1 MEHDVEQRCAETD
14 LAEVLTPIL
23 RARLAEAASA
33 DVISCVRTE
42 TGYSTETFIV
52 TVDGVAEPDTR
63 SRTRRYVLRRPPRLA
78 ILPDYDLEKQFRVM
92 HRLTE
97 SDVPVPR
104 VRFFEADPA
113 DLGTPY
119 FVMDFVDSVY
129 TVGDVP
135 PYHQAGIFADT
146 DDAGRA
152 RLWNGCVDMI
162 ARIHRAD
169 VGRDRLGFL
178 RLNTDSSPG
187 PEGLARYLR
196 TSIEW
201 AYAGEPIHPGLLGGL
216 DWLDAHLYEPRRI
229 GLCWGDA
236 RMSNLLFGRDFEP
249 VAALDWEMAYLGD
262 QAADIAWMLTT
273 DWISSPHEGHAPSPG
288 VPTPAET
295 IARYEDV
302 VGGRVEH
309 MTFHFISSA
318 LLLGLPL
325 IRLDRSMGLGGLLPE
340 VCANRIEAVLGGECD
355 TAG

>member
-23 RARLAEAASA
+23 RARLPEAASA

-52 TVDGVAEPDTR
+52 TVDGVAEPDIR

-113 DLGTPY
+113 DLGSPY

-146 DDAGRA
+146 DDAGPGSIVERLRGHDRADTSCRCRA
-152 RLWNGCVDMI
+152 RPFGLSPSERRFVTGTGGS
-162 ARIHRAD
+162 RA
-169 VGRDRLGFL
+169 L
-178 RLNTDSSPG
+178 
-187 PEGLARYLR
+187 
-196 TSIEW
+196 
-201 AYAGEPIHPGLLGGL
+201 
-216 DWLDAHLYEPRRI
+216 
-229 GLCWGDA
+229 
-236 RMSNLLFGRDFEP
+236 
-249 VAALDWEMAYLGD
+249 
-262 QAADIAWMLTT
+262 
-273 DWISSPHEGHAPSPG
+273 SPHVYRMG
-288 VPTPAET
+288 VC
-295 IARYEDV
+295 
-302 VGGRVEH
+302 G
-309 MTFHFISSA
+309 
-318 LLLGLPL
+318 
-325 IRLDRSMGLGGLLPE
+325 
-340 VCANRIEAVLGGECD
+340 
-355 TAG
+355 